1 MGGTVTD
8 VVHGGRSVYVEFYKG
23 GSKLFNRANVKLD
36 TTDEHK
42 EEKNHEE
49 EVKGSELESQK
60 DTDLEE
66 SFMTPRRAKMA
77 MTNGGEPRKATE

>member
-8 VVHGGRSVYVEFYKG
+8 AVLGGRSV
-23 GSKLFNRANVKLD
+23 
-36 TTDEHK
+36 EHK

-77 MTNGGEPRKATE
+77 MKNGGEPRKATE